1 MAKPIKETPII
12 FGEDAKRFNQ
22 SIKDVK
28 PASDDEKRR
37 IKEAYENIKKIW
49 CEHEISKVRRI
60 RKDKTVWL
68 RRRGFKQL
76 VNDVEDDTIPMYYDL
91 KELI

>member
-28 PASDDEKRR
+28 TASDDEKRR
-37 IKEAYENIKKIW
+37 IKEAYENIKKIA
-49 CEHEISKVRRI
+49 
-60 RKDKTVWL
+60 T
-68 RRRGFKQL
+68 F
-76 VNDVEDDTIPMYYDL
+76 MM
-91 KELI
+91 

>member
-37 IKEAYENIKKIW
+37 IKEAYENIKKIA
-49 CEHEISKVRRI
+49 
-60 RKDKTVWL
+60 TL
-68 RRRGFKQL
+68 
-76 VNDVEDDTIPMYYDL
+76 MM
-91 KELI
+91 

>member
-37 IKEAYENIKKIW
+37 IKEAYDVNMKLAKLEELEKIKPFD
-49 CEHEISKVRRI
+49 CG
-60 RKDKTVWL
+60 DAD
-68 RRRGFKQL
+68 F
-76 VNDVEDDTIPMYYDL
+76 
-91 KELI
+91 

>member
-28 PASDDEKRR
+28 PASDDKKRR
-37 IKEAYENIKKIW
+37 GK
-49 CEHEISKVRRI
+49 RI
-60 RKDKTVWL
+60 QPEQTVGG
-68 RRRGFKQL
+68 RSRYRH
-76 VNDVEDDTIPMYYDL
+76 YC
-91 KELI
+91 

>member
-37 IKEAYENIKKIW
+37 IKEAYENISFIHYIT
-49 CEHEISKVRRI
+49 E
-60 RKDKTVWL
+60 
-68 RRRGFKQL
+68 
-76 VNDVEDDTIPMYYDL
+76 NL
-91 KELI
+91 KLSMLPV